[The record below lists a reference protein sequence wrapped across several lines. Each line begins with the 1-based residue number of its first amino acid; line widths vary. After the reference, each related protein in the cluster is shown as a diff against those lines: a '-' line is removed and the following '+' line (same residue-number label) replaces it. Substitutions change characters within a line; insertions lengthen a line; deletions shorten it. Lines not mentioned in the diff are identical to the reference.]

1 MQSPEVMRIIGQ
13 RKKSILCPRCGDLM
27 HIEQIKVTREMN
39 TMTLDEALKVYKMGE
54 YESCVAS
61 VQHVIDEI
69 VTCGRC
75 DGSRG

>member
-1 MQSPEVMRIIGQ
+1 
-13 RKKSILCPRCGDLM
+13 M

-75 DGSRG
+75 DGGER